1 MERKEIEVILLG
13 IVAILAIV
21 GLVLMFNSKMAQ
33 TSEVTGQAFIEPQ
46 KACMNV
52 EKCAWNTPRTAVSQ
66 YLDPQGNLHVTCS
79 CPGAVPPLEDVVVSV
94 RVA

>member
-46 KACMNV
+46 KACINTPRCTV
-52 EKCAWNTPRTAVSQ
+52 NTPRTAISQ
-66 YLDPQGNLHVTCS
+66 YLDPW
-79 CPGAVPPLEDVVVSV
+79 P
-94 RVA
+94 